1 MDDAGGQIS
10 QDIPAVSQPS
20 GWQELWRK
28 EDWWAVWLGLTL
40 VLAAC
45 ALFTAGSSIA
55 WLAVAPTKW
64 ATLPQ
69 LGTQLLADAPRYVAQ
84 FAMWLVLFTTAAAAL
99 GYRPAAFAP
108 SFLLVYALSMA
119 IFAAGAWTNA
129 QYYNIEPPLVALLLG
144 LVISNTVGLPSWLQ
158 AGFRVEFF
166 VKTGIVLLGA
176 TLPFKLIV
184 WAGPVAILQ
193 ASVVSIATFLVI
205 FLVGTRL
212 GLDRR
217 LAATLGAG
225 GAVCGVSAAIA
236 IAGAVRA
243 KKEHPPIVITLVV
256 LWAIVLIFVLP
267 LACRAL
273 QLPAG
278 VGGAWIG
285 TSEFADAAGFAAAQ
299 AYGGQAGP
307 GTGIAGTADQAV
319 WSYTLIKV
327 VGRDVWIGI
336 WALVLSIIS
345 VTRWE
350 TVTTGERVD
359 YGQVWWRFPK
369 FVVGF
374 LLASVLI
381 TLVVRSASFGDY
393 NSLIKPGLVLPI
405 TTLRTWAFIFC
416 FLSIGLTTRLRDLA
430 PAGGRP
436 AIAFTAG
443 VAVNLV
449 LGFVMSVLVFGQY
462 WATLAH

>member
-1 MDDAGGQIS
+1 M
-10 QDIPAVSQPS
+10 
-20 GWQELWRK
+20 
-28 EDWWAVWLGLTL
+28 
-40 VLAAC
+40 
-45 ALFTAGSSIA
+45 
-55 WLAVAPTKW
+55 
-64 ATLPQ
+64 
-69 LGTQLLADAPRYVAQ
+69 
-84 FAMWLVLFTTAAAAL
+84 
-99 GYRPAAFAP
+99 
-108 SFLLVYALSMA
+108 
-119 IFAAGAWTNA
+119 
-129 QYYNIEPPLVALLLG
+129 
-144 LVISNTVGLPSWLQ
+144 
-158 AGFRVEFF
+158 
-166 VKTGIVLLGA
+166 
-176 TLPFKLIV
+176 
-184 WAGPVAILQ
+184 
-193 ASVVSIATFLVI
+193 
-205 FLVGTRL
+205 
-212 GLDRR
+212 
-217 LAATLGAG
+217 
-225 GAVCGVSAAIA
+225 
-236 IAGAVRA
+236 
-243 KKEHPPIVITLVV
+243 
-256 LWAIVLIFVLP
+256 
-267 LACRAL
+267 
-273 QLPAG
+273 
-278 VGGAWIG
+278 
-285 TSEFADAAGFAAAQ
+285 
-299 AYGGQAGP
+299 
-307 GTGIAGTADQAV
+307 
-319 WSYTLIKV
+319 

>member
-1 MDDAGGQIS
+1 MS
-10 QDIPAVSQPS
+10 QSS

-28 EDWWAVWLGLTL
+28 EDWWAVWLGLAL

-69 LGTQLLADAPRYVAQ
+69 LGAQLLADAPRYAAQ

-144 LVISNTVGLPSWLQ
+144 LVISNTVGLPRWLH

-205 FLVGTRL
+205 FFTGTRL

-267 LACRAL
+267 LVCRAL

-350 TVTTGERVD
+350 TATIGGRVD

-381 TLVVRSASFGDY
+381 TLVVRTASFGDY
-393 NSLIKPGLVLPI
+393 NTVIKPGLVLPI
-405 TTLRTWAFIFC
+405 TALRTWAFVFC

>member
-1 MDDAGGQIS
+1 MGGLAW
-10 QDIPAVSQPS
+10 P
-20 GWQELWRK
+20 
-28 EDWWAVWLGLTL
+28 TL

-84 FAMWLVLFTTAAAAL
+84 FAMWLVLFTIAAAAL